1 MLKIENLRKRYGR
14 LVAVDNLSLEIK
26 EGEIFGFVGPNG
38 AGKTTTIKMIC
49 ALLSPTKGKVFIDG
63 VDVHSDV
70 RTARS
75 KIGYMPDFFGV
86 YDNLKVSEYMEFYAD
101 VAKVS
106 KKESPGVIDDLL
118 SLVDLSEKKNAYV
131 DSLSRGMKQRL
142 CLARALVHDP
152 KLLILDEPASGMD
165 PRARVQMKEI
175 LKELKKMG
183 KTIIISSHIL
193 PELAEI
199 CTTIGIINKGKV
211 IHKGTVEE
219 INAKVHGSNPVL
231 IKYLE
236 TDLDVARL
244 IKEDPR
250 AELLYEGEN
259 SLEIRLDGKEEAA
272 AEFLKH
278 LISMNIEITSFGR
291 VGNSLE
297 DIFMHVTGGEESE

>member
-1 MLKIENLRKRYGR
+1 LLKPT
-14 LVAVDNLSLEIK
+14 
-26 EGEIFGFVGPNG
+26 EGKIY
-38 AGKTTTIKMIC
+38 
-49 ALLSPTKGKVFIDG
+49 IDG
-63 VDVHSDV
+63 VEIHDNLKEAKD
-70 RTARS
+70 

-101 VAKVS
+101 VAKVRP
-106 KKESPGVIDDLL
+106 KEAKGIIDDLL
-118 SLVDLSEKKNAYV
+118 ALVDLTSKKNAYV

-175 LKELKKMG
+175 LKELKNMG

-193 PELAEI
+193 PELAEM
-199 CTTIGIINKGKV
+199 CTSIGIIDNGQ
-211 IHKGTVEE
+211 ILHQGTVEE
-219 INAKVHGSNPVL
+219 INEKVHGADPIL

-236 TDLDVARL
+236 TDVDVSMV

-259 SLEIRLDGKEEAA
+259 EVEVKLNGQGEEE
-272 AEFLKH
+272 AEFLKYI
-278 LISMNIEITSFGR
+278 ISKGVKVTSYGR

-297 DIFMHVTGGEESE
+297 DIFMVVTGGEESA

>member
-1 MLKIENLRKRYGR
+1 MLKIENLTKKYGKFT
-14 LVAVDNLSLEIK
+14 AVNNLNLEIE
-26 EGEIFGFVGPNG
+26 EGTIFGFVGPNG

-49 ALLSPTKGKVFIDG
+49 TLLKPTEGKIYIDG
-63 VDVHSDV
+63 VEIHDNLKEAKD
-70 RTARS
+70 

-101 VAKVS
+101 VANVRP
-106 KKESPGVIDDLL
+106 KEAKGIIDDLL
-118 SLVDLSEKKNAYV
+118 ALVDLTSKKNAYV

-175 LKELKKMG
+175 LKELKNMG

-193 PELAEI
+193 PELAEM
-199 CTTIGIINKGKV
+199 CTSIGIIDNGQ
-211 IHKGTVEE
+211 ILHQGTVEE
-219 INAKVHGSNPVL
+219 INEKVHGADPIL

-236 TDLDVARL
+236 TDVDVSMV

-259 SLEIRLDGKEEAA
+259 EVEVKLNGQGEEE
-272 AEFLKH
+272 AEFLKYI
-278 LISMNIEITSFGR
+278 ISKGVKVTSYGR

-297 DIFMHVTGGEESE
+297 DIFMVVTGGEESA

>member
-1 MLKIENLRKRYGR
+1 MLRIENLTKRYGG
-14 LVAVDNLSLEIK
+14 LVAVDDLSLEIK

-49 ALLSPTKGKVFIDG
+49 ALLSPTKGKVYIDG

-70 RTARS
+70 RAARS

-101 VAKVS
+101 VSKVD
-106 KKESPGVIDDLL
+106 KNKRQEIIDDLL
-118 SLVDLSEKKNAYV
+118 ILVDLVEKKNTYV

-152 KLLILDEPASGMD
+152 KILILDEPASGMD

-175 LKELKKMG
+175 LKELKSMG

-199 CTTIGIINKGKV
+199 CTTIGIINKGKI

-219 INAKVHGSNPVL
+219 INAQVHGANPIQ

-236 TDLDVARL
+236 SDVNLPLL
-244 IKEDPR
+244 IKEEPNVS
-250 AELLYEGEN
+250 LVYESEGMI
-259 SLEIRLDGKEEAA
+259 EIKLNGKEEEAA
-272 AEFLKH
+272 DFLKY
-278 LISMNIEITSFGR
+278 LVDKGCKISSFSR

-297 DIFMHVTGGEESE
+297 DIFMAVTGGDDNE